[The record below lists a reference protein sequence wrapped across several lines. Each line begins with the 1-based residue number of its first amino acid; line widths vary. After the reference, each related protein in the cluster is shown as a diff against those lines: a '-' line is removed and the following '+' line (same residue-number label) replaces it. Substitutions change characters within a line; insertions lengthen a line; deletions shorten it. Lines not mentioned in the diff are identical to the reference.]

1 MTAACVLLLAA
12 PVWLSAA
19 PRAIDTEKSSMTI
32 RVYKTG
38 LFSAFGHDHEIQ
50 APITEGNFSE
60 ENPAVELKVDARLLR
75 VLDKD
80 VSNEDRAKVQET
92 MLGPQVLDSQKFPG
106 ISFKST
112 RVDRLGDGRWIVHGT
127 LTLHGIARAVD
138 VQVEGQSGHYR
149 GWAKLKQKDFG
160 MTPVSVAGGTVKV
173 KDEVRIEF
181 DVVAK

>member
-1 MTAACVLLLAA
+1 MTV
-12 PVWLSAA
+12 
-19 PRAIDTEKSSMTI
+19 

-50 APITEGNFSE
+50 APITEGSFSE
-60 ENPAVELKVDARLLR
+60 DNPAVELKVDARQLK

-80 VSNEDRAKVQET
+80 VSSEDRAKVQET
-92 MLGPQVLDSQKFPG
+92 MLGPQVLDSQKFPE

-112 RVDRLGDGRWIVHGT
+112 QVDRLGNGKWSVHGV
-127 LTLHGIARAVD
+127 LMLHGQTRAVD
-138 VQVEGQSGHYR
+138 VQVEGQSGHYQ

-181 DVVAK
+181 DIVAK